1 MNLCWSLVCIQPW
14 DYVDVSGRA
23 DGSLKR
29 GAVTTEYK
37 RVPMVKREVIYFEEN
52 SMRPTDNGKTSK
64 LDTIHLPMVYCSI
77 MGATRLRSNRLAIVR
92 HHRRNC
98 NMLSA
103 GVQQVPVN
111 SMILRRVSIPSQR
124 ISCKCNDNGFPAWTE
139 LKVCQ
144 GVRSK

>member
-1 MNLCWSLVCIQPW
+1 MNLCWSLVLIRPW
-14 DYVDVSGRA
+14 DYRCVGE
-23 DGSLKR
+23 GGWLLEKGR

-37 RVPMVKREVIYFEEN
+37 RVSLVKKEAICFEGN
-52 SMRPTDNGKTSK
+52 SMRPTHNGKTSI
-64 LDTIHLPMVYCSI
+64 LDTIHLPMVYCSR
-77 MGATRLRSNRLAIVR
+77 MRSNRVAIVR
-92 HHRRNC
+92 HHRSNC